1 MMNQSFIKGYN
12 QRAADKEIILRQY
25 SRNLIFDVLY
35 RVGDGYG
42 IWGKIWY
49 AIKNTEIGL
58 MESKNNMDKTDEGL
72 FGNEKIEEAIAAL
85 QQQPTQELLA
95 HALTVVRRRMRENG
109 QVIISVEP
117 NAAAGQMKLQAVK
130 TSDGNSWWAV
140 FTSFDE
146 ELKGGGSVMSTFMT
160 DIGKVLEAA
169 LSEEEISGVIINPW
183 NRTLMLDKT
192 LIRIV
197 LGDVT
202 Q

>member
-1 MMNQSFIKGYN
+1 
-12 QRAADKEIILRQY
+12 
-25 SRNLIFDVLY
+25 
-35 RVGDGYG
+35 
-42 IWGKIWY
+42 
-49 AIKNTEIGL
+49 
-58 MESKNNMDKTDEGL
+58 MDKTDEGL
-72 FGNEKIEEAIAAL
+72 LGNEKIEDAIAAL

-109 QVIISVEP
+109 QVIIAVEP
-117 NAAAGQMKLQAVK
+117 NGAAGQMKLQAVK

-146 ELKGGGSVMSTFMT
+146 ELKDGGSVMSTFMT
-160 DIGKVLEAA
+160 DIGKVLETA

>member
-1 MMNQSFIKGYN
+1 
-12 QRAADKEIILRQY
+12 
-25 SRNLIFDVLY
+25 
-35 RVGDGYG
+35 
-42 IWGKIWY
+42 
-49 AIKNTEIGL
+49 
-58 MESKNNMDKTDEGL
+58 MDKTDEGL
-72 FGNEKIEEAIAAL
+72 LGNEKIEDAIAAL

-109 QVIISVEP
+109 QVIIAVEP
-117 NAAAGQMKLQAVK
+117 NEAAGQMKLQAVK
-130 TSDGNSWWAV
+130 PSDGKNWWAV

-146 ELKGGGSVMSTFMT
+146 ELKGGKSVMSTFMT
-160 DIGKVLEAA
+160 DIGKLLEAA

>member
-1 MMNQSFIKGYN
+1 MNQSFIKGYN

-72 FGNEKIEEAIAAL
+72 LGNEKIEEAIAAP

-109 QVIISVEP
+109 QVIIAVEP